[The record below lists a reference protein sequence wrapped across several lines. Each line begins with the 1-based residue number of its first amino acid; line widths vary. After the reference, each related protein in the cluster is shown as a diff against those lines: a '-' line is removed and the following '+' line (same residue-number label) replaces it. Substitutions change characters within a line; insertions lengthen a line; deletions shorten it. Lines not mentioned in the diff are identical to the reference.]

1 MRLATKKKIAKET
14 LMLLSSG
21 VITFILLLFT
31 YLFNRYSSNKCEDIR
46 ALINSKTILAD
57 SLSKSINSK
66 LNQQKWFY
74 DENTKYFDL
83 GYNSYSD
90 FWLRLEE
97 INSSDSIE
105 YKYNNIWGKNQ
116 IELLKKLGFTSGK
129 DFKDFI
135 SKNRITDTDNSN
147 NTKTKELK
155 SEILALESEKRH
167 WESKS
172 FTSDE
177 QMKFAIGG
185 LVIILIFLYPVRI
198 LYWITRWSIK
208 TLKQRNE

>member
-1 MRLATKKKIAKET
+1 MRLATKKRIAKET

-21 VITFILLLFT
+21 VITLLLFLFT
-31 YLFNRYSSNKCEDIR
+31 YLFNWYFSNKCEGIK

-74 DENTKYFDL
+74 EENTKYFDL
-83 GYNSYSD
+83 GYNSHSD
-90 FWLRLEE
+90 FWLRLEV

-105 YKYNNIWGKNQ
+105 YKYNNIWGRNQ
-116 IELLKKLGFTSGK
+116 IELLKKLGFESGK

-135 SKNRITDTDNSN
+135 SKNRITDFD

-155 SEILALESEKRH
+155 SEILALESEKRR
-167 WESKS
+167 WESKLI
-172 FTSDE
+172 TPDE

-208 TLKQRNE
+208 TLKQKNQ